1 MTDENKKSI
10 LDMSKEHVDAIRKKV
25 KSEAS
30 RITELN
36 SKQLSQVAKDDQAVF
51 FQIKYGLDKRL
62 DELTTLYGSPYFIKC
77 KIKFEDSEKIE
88 EAYFAKFEFI
98 DNSIYSWVTP
108 IASIRFENPG
118 DVSYKLPDGRTRK
131 VQLLSK
137 EQFMIVDGE
146 ILFQTSE
153 SLEHPRELIYQKHFS
168 DKKKG
173 FILPEI
179 VAQMEKAQDQV
190 IRAHYKG
197 PFVISGP
204 AGSGKTTLAFHRVA
218 YLVQSPDTADK
229 YPRESIMLLVQDKG
243 AIDYFSHLLPELGI
257 KNIKITSFNEWI
269 MEILNIENINYIND
283 YSEIEINSTE
293 YEQEKL
299 NILRNKKIPEYKKSP
314 FQSLDLFYSNT
325 LSSESYLNF
334 KKQKSKKFLDRFDL
348 IFLLSSYIKKYK
360 KLKIKGKKDELK
372 YSMVLVD
379 EFQNYLPEQLKII
392 KNIINEDTQSIIY
405 VGDMKQQIAIGTI
418 KEWHQINEVIS
429 EERNILLSKI
439 YRNTKQIL
447 TYIRDLGFS
456 IDIPEGIKDGPEVKE
471 EIFNNSE
478 DQITYIRKII
488 EENEGLT
495 IGVIAKHSSDL
506 KKFLPLTIERE
517 NVHLVSMIKSQS
529 LEFDIVIITDID
541 RHFEDLDS
549 TQKVLSD
556 ERKTIQKDSL
566 YIALTRAMSE
576 LHVIGSI
583 SLKQKLNG
591 ILE

>member
-10 LDMSKEHVDAIRKKV
+10 LDMAKKHVGDIRKKV
-25 KSEAS
+25 KLEAG

-77 KIKFEDSEKIE
+77 KIKFEDSGKIE

-98 DNSIYSWVTP
+98 DNSIYSWITP

-118 DVSYKLPDGRTRK
+118 TVSYKLPDGRTRN

-137 EQFMIVDGE
+137 EQYMIVDGE

-168 DKKKG
+168 DRKKG
-173 FILPEI
+173 FMLPEI

-218 YLVQSPDTADK
+218 FLAQSPDTSEK

-257 KNIKITSFNEWI
+257 NNIKITSFNEWI
-269 MEILNIENINYIND
+269 MEILNIENIEFVSD
-283 YSEIEINSTE
+283 YSEIEINDNT

-299 NILRNKKIPEYKKSP
+299 TLLRNNKVPEYKKSP
-314 FQSLDLFYSNT
+314 LQSLDLFYSIN
-325 LSSESYLNF
+325 LSSGNYLHF
-334 KKQKSKKFLDRFDL
+334 KKQKNKKVLDRFDL
-348 IFLLSSYIKKYK
+348 IFLLNSYIKKNKYIK
-360 KLKIKGKKDELK
+360 VKGRKEKLL
-372 YSMVLVD
+372 YSMILVD
-379 EFQNYLPEQLKII
+379 EFQNYLSEQLKFI
-392 KNIINEDTQSIIY
+392 KSMMNEETKSIIY
-405 VGDMKQQIAIGTI
+405 VGDMKQQINIGTI
-418 KEWHQINEVIS
+418 KEWGQIDENILD
-429 EERNILLSKI
+429 ERNIILSKV

-447 TYIRDLGFS
+447 TYIKELGFS
-456 IDIPEGIKDGPEVKE
+456 IDIPEGIKDGPAVIE
-471 EIFNNSE
+471 EIFNNPE
-478 DQITYIRKII
+478 DQVSYVRKII

-495 IGVIAKHSSDL
+495 IGIIAKHSHDL
-506 KKFLPLTIERE
+506 KKFLHLGTERE
-517 NVHLVSMIKSQS
+517 NVHLVSMVKSQS
-529 LEFDIVIITDID
+529 LEFDIVIVVDID
-541 RHFEDLDS
+541 KHFEDSESLQTNPDALI
-549 TQKVLSD
+549 K
-556 ERKTIQKDSL
+556 EREVIQRDSL
-566 YIALTRAMSE
+566 YIALTRAMNE
-576 LHVIGSI
+576 LHIVGMV
-583 SLKQKLNG
+583 SLKEKFNY
-591 ILE
+591 

>member
-10 LDMSKEHVDAIRKKV
+10 LDMSKEHVGAIRKKV
-25 KSEAS
+25 KSEAG
-30 RITELN
+30 RIMELN

-77 KIKFEDSEKIE
+77 KIKFEDSGKIE
-88 EAYFAKFEFI
+88 DAYFAKFEFI

-118 DVSYKLPDGRTRK
+118 NVSYKLPDGRIRK

-137 EQFMIVDGE
+137 EQYMIVDGE

-153 SLEHPRELIYQKHFS
+153 TLEYPRELIYQKHFS

-257 KNIKITSFNEWI
+257 KNIKITSFNEWV
-269 MEILNIENINYIND
+269 METLNIENINYIND
-283 YSEIEINSTE
+283 YSEIEINDIT

-299 NILRNKKIPEYKKSP
+299 NLLRNKKTPEYKKSP

-325 LSSESYLNF
+325 LSSKAYLNF
-334 KKQKSKKFLDRFDL
+334 KKQKSNKVLDRFDL
-348 IFLLSSYIKKYK
+348 ILLLQSYIKKYK
-360 KLKIKGKKDELK
+360 HIKVKGRKDKLV
-372 YSMVLVD
+372 YSMILVD
-379 EFQNYLPEQLKII
+379 EFQNYLPEQLSII
-392 KNIINEDTQSIIY
+392 KSIINKDTQSIIY

-418 KEWHQINEVIS
+418 KEWGQINETIS
-429 EERNILLSKI
+429 EERNILLNKV

-447 TYIRDLGFS
+447 TYIKELGFS
-456 IDIPEGIKDGPEVKE
+456 IDIPEGIKDGPLVVE
-471 EIFNNSE
+471 EIFNNPE
-478 DQITYIRKII
+478 DQIAYVRNII
-488 EENEGLT
+488 EKNEGLT

-529 LEFDIVIITDID
+529 LEFDIVIITDIEK
-541 RHFEDLDS
+541 HFEDDINTLEI
-549 TQKVLSD
+549 
-556 ERKTIQKDSL
+556 ERQTIQRDSL
-566 YIALTRAMSE
+566 YIALTRAMNE
-576 LHVIGSI
+576 LHVIGTK
-583 SLKQKLNG
+583 SLKNQTL
-591 ILE
+591 